1 MARSIYQ
8 AIMAVGLLTIAAA
21 CSPVQ
26 TVAPAYQMKETTDDK
41 SVSRTIT
48 AEGNVASNLDRNI
61 DSKDTQKPTV
71 GERTVAK
78 LPILMYHSIA
88 DVPGNPN
95 CVAPDR
101 LLEQLLHLQNAGY
114 QAISFQ
120 DLKEW
125 HEGTPLPEKPIMLT
139 FDDGYRDNYLA
150 AFPILQELNM
160 KATVFMTTGNFTKP
174 NFLSEEMVKE
184 MAASGL
190 VEFGAHTVHHYDLTK
205 QAPAVH
211 EQEVKQS
218 KADLEQLLG
227 VPILAFAYPYGNF
240 TDKTIEYVKQAG
252 YEFAVTSYEALA
264 DIRRDV
270 LLLDRIWLAGT
281 YTTEEF
287 QKMFP

>member
-1 MARSIYQ
+1 M
-8 AIMAVGLLTIAAA
+8 MVGLLTMAAG
-21 CSPVQ
+21 CSSVQ
-26 TVAPAYQMKETTDDK
+26 TTAPAAPAAPTYQMKESMDGK
-41 SVSRTIT
+41 SVSGT
-48 AEGNVASNLDRNI
+48 ATADRNLG
-61 DSKDTQKPTV
+61 SKVLQKPAV
-71 GERTVAK
+71 VDRTTAK

-101 LLEQLLHLQNAGY
+101 LREQLQYLKETGY

-120 DLKEW
+120 DVKDW
-125 HEGTPLPEKPIMLT
+125 YEGKPLPEKPILLT
-139 FDDGYRDNYLA
+139 LDDGYRDNYSA
-150 AFPILQELNM
+150 AFPILKELNM
-160 KATVFMTTGNFTKP
+160 KATIFMTTGNFTKP

-184 MAASGL
+184 MAASGWI
-190 VEFGAHTVHHYDLTK
+190 EFGAHTVHHYDLTK
-205 QAPAVH
+205 QPPDVH

-218 KADLEQLLG
+218 KADLERLLG